1 MALYNIQSNVTG
13 RGTVQAKVIGV
24 KRIGASAL
32 AIGNVTTRSFSR
44 IFQAKANLNSSGIVT
59 TRDFIK
65 RSLVRLSAQGI
76 GRVIVNAE
84 TWKFKGI
91 KAQIQGDSKL
101 EFYRY
106 DRDIHKNMRQYLP
119 PYYEQIKQV
128 KAIRQALAP
137 EFIRLQAI
145 IQDIF
150 QQFIIHKATWGLNYL
165 DSSSSGESIE
175 KRRERL
181 MDILANKTL
190 RNQRIE
196 ELIGYECEITEQ
208 YNDFLAD
215 ILLTGVRGEPENI
228 EEILEKLDKYFP
240 SHADFQL
247 RYSYLPWNEL
257 DEANLTWDQLET
269 YTWNRLETTFLK

>member
-13 RGTVQAKVIGV
+13 RGTVQAKIIQIKSIKSSIFANG
-24 KRIGASAL
+24 S
-32 AIGNVTTRSFSR
+32 VTT
-44 IFQAKANLNSSGIVT
+44 K
-59 TRDFIK
+59 DFIK
-65 RSLVRLSAQGI
+65 RSLVHLSAQGI
-76 GRVIVNAE
+76 GKVIVNAV

-91 KAQIQGDSKL
+91 RAQMQGASKL

-119 PYYEQIKQV
+119 TYYEEIKQV
-128 KAIRQALAP
+128 KAIRRALAP

-181 MDILANKTL
+181 MDILASKTL
-190 RNQRIE
+190 QNQRIQ

-208 YNDFLAD
+208 FNDFQAD

-240 SHADFQL
+240 SHADFKL
-247 RYSYLPWNEL
+247 NYSYLPWNEL

-269 YTWNRLETTFLK
+269 YTWSKLETVFLK